1 MPTEPERNDTRGGI
15 ELNDRTIRLIGIPF
29 FGICIPLVTG
39 LYGSLTYHDPAY
51 WIGFV
56 YFIALSAMIWQGNRY
71 LLFRTRKRFTWFDK
85 PSEKLILLIVNNIF
99 YTTPLTIAWL
109 CVWYRLAGFTSTHW
123 EVIQVVTLM
132 NVICV
137 LFITHV
143 YETVFTVKEHQ
154 SEQLKNAELSRAKAV
169 AELDA
174 LKNQVDPHFMFNS
187 LNSLAFLIDT
197 DPAKAKLFTENLAD
211 VYRYILAQK
220 DYNLV
225 TLEDEFSFVGKY
237 AELLQLRFGK
247 AIEIRKHFNGTTGQE
262 YLLPPVSA
270 FVALENAVKHNEVS
284 EQYPLLFDLSLQD
297 SCLVIRNRIREKRSI
312 QHSSGIGLKNLSERF
327 RILTG
332 KEVKAGKE
340 KDDFV
345 IHLPLT
351 PIHS

>member
-1 MPTEPERNDTRGGI
+1 MTPEAERSSAGPNV
-15 ELNDRTIRLIGIPF
+15 ELNDNIIRWVGIPF
-29 FGICIPLVTG
+29 FGLCIPFVTG
-39 LYGSLTYHDPAY
+39 LFGSLTYRDMLFWAGLAY
-51 WIGFV
+51 FV
-56 YFIALSAMIWQGNRY
+56 ALSAMIWQGNRY

-109 CVWYRLAGFTSTHW
+109 CVWYRIAGFEQPHW

-143 YETVFTVKEHQ
+143 YETVFMVKEQ
-154 SEQLKNAELSRAKAV
+154 QTEQLKNAELTSAKAV

-174 LKNQVDPHFMFNS
+174 LKNQLDPHFMFNS
-187 LNSLAFLIDT
+187 LNSLSYLIET
-197 DPAKAKLFTENLAD
+197 DPSKARLFTENLAE

-225 TLEDEFSFVGKY
+225 TLEDEFAFVAKY
-237 AELLQLRFGK
+237 AALLRLRFGR
-247 AIEIRKHFNGTTGQE
+247 AIDIRKHFNGTTTQE
-262 YLLPPVSA
+262 FLLPPVSA

-284 EQYPLLFDLSLQD
+284 EQFPLTFDLMVTD
-297 SCLVIRNRIREKRSI
+297 NCLVIRNKIREKRSI
-312 QHSSGIGLKNLSERF
+312 QHSSGIGLKNLNERF

-332 KEVKAGKE
+332 RGISAGKE
-340 KDDFV
+340 DSDFV
-345 IHLPLT
+345 IRLPLT
-351 PIHS
+351 PLQS